1 MSQSSILVEDGGNG
15 NHNPHEDSVQGCET
29 EAEDPELGRPFSYH
43 EAKITTRI
51 VMNRNLQVGL
61 LQSQR
66 DHPVAWA
73 NGTKDR
79 LLSLHVERDEVT

>member
-15 NHNPHEDSVQGCET
+15 SHNPHEDSGRGCQT
-29 EAEDPELGRPFSYH
+29 EAKDPELVRPFSYH

-51 VMNRNLQVGL
+51 VMNRNLQEGV
-61 LQSQR
+61 LQVQR

-73 NGTKDR
+73 NGTKD
-79 LLSLHVERDEVT
+79 

>member
-15 NHNPHEDSVQGCET
+15 SHNPHEDSMHGCET
-29 EAEDPELGRPFSYH
+29 EAEDPELVRPFSYH

-51 VMNRNLQVGL
+51 VMNRNLQVGV
-61 LQSQR
+61 LQIQR

-73 NGTKDR
+73 NGTKD
-79 LLSLHVERDEVT
+79 